1 MFKSIISHLL
11 RQKVAKLHKLLCTR
25 HDLIDT
31 ARPYIYPRASI
42 KLSSAAE
49 IVVRLAIA
57 QRVGAK
63 AGICIFLIYAQE
75 CLKLEINTT
84 GLSSVRRATCVSNA
98 RLWVLFYWI
107 LRSSSGYLRY
117 KLEGFVAFNTYIN
130 NKTSSQ
136 PRSGTWATRWGA
148 DFICAALRGS
158 IWCELRAS
166 RRWPLEFDDPSDTNL
181 SRHPLRSRTFL
192 ILRWAI
198 DT

>member
-1 MFKSIISHLL
+1 M
-11 RQKVAKLHKLLCTR
+11 AKLHKRPCTR

-63 AGICIFLIYAQE
+63 AGMHLFDLRARVFEVENKHHRFVISTESDARFKC
-75 CLKLEINTT
+75 TS
-84 GLSSVRRATCVSNA
+84 LS
-98 RLWVLFYWI
+98 LFYWI
-107 LRSSSGYLRY
+107 LRSSSSGYLRY

-166 RRWPLEFDDPSDTNL
+166 RRWPLEFDDPSGTNL